1 MLSSDW
7 LLSAEI
13 ESQELR
19 RESLL
24 AAANLAV
31 ENRQR
36 KSMSSRQGSLSFE
49 NGAQIVPSAEAREEA
64 RGRKGLVDAFLK
76 TCQRWHLNSDDQ
88 MILLGYRPNDA
99 VGLRVLAGQ
108 WTPSS
113 QDLEDRVGY
122 VAAISLGLG
131 TLFGEAVDAE
141 IRWLKQPRARLDGK
155 SALEYMLESHMAS
168 LFVVAR
174 MVTHERGL

>member
-1 MLSSDW
+1 
-7 LLSAEI
+7 
-13 ESQELR
+13 
-19 RESLL
+19 
-24 AAANLAV
+24 
-31 ENRQR
+31 
-36 KSMSSRQGSLSFE
+36 MSSRQGSLPLE
-49 NGAQIVPSAEAREEA
+49 NGAQSVPLAEVREEA
-64 RGRKGLVDAFLK
+64 REGLVDAFLK
-76 TCQRWHLNSDDQ
+76 TCQRWQLNSDDQ

-113 QDLEDRVGY
+113 QDFEDRVGY
-122 VAAISLGLG
+122 VAAVGLGLG
-131 TLFGEAVDAE
+131 ALLGEAVDAE

-155 SALEYMLESHMAS
+155 SALEYMLEGHMAS